1 MRCGLEQLQTCNKN
15 KLVLET
21 INCEENC
28 IAQKMRGMYKLCIF
42 FISIKLFFWSAVQA
56 VEEKLKTLDAE
67 KKAIQ
72 RELNEHADTTQ
83 VSKEKIRQSD
93 AELQRLLQ
101 DLKEVSI
108 IGVFSIVFLIIG
120 HILRKVRCAV

>member
-1 MRCGLEQLQTCNKN
+1 M
-15 KLVLET
+15 
-21 INCEENC
+21 
-28 IAQKMRGMYKLCIF
+28 
-42 FISIKLFFWSAVQA
+42 QA

-108 IGVFSIVFLIIG
+108 IGVF
-120 HILRKVRCAV
+120 